1 MTRDKSA
8 KEKGEG
14 GSKERGKPLPKLLQS
29 GCSSISGRPGTGKMA
44 QGPGESGRASQLQR
58 STLRGARRRL
68 RDGPAGERGPDGR
81 RGGGSAAGSRG
92 LRGLARGDS
101 GAAPARREPPP
112 APLVSPPMV
121 LPGSCCP
128 LQGLVPLPQAAGL
141 SPLPLRPGAPPRRR
155 PRSPCRPCPPLPF
168 RSLFGLGLLQTGLGC
183 AVVALGFGA
192 LWLSGAPQVKNA
204 CPLWAGSSAI
214 LCGILG
220 LTTWKR
226 PMLLLV
232 NLFVLL
238 SVISVMLNVTGL
250 ILGCQGIQFVSRVP
264 RCDLMNMDEN
274 KTCLCCEELHSTK
287 CTEAEAVL
295 KLYHVKSCSA
305 THLLLK
311 GECEI
316 EDEDHNLD
324 LDDFVPPVPPPSY
337 FTILS
342 SCTPETSYS
351 PPVSDVISLPY
362 IYVTRINGVEV
373 FCPLDPPPPYETVCS
388 LKSSEQGGA
397 LQINGMEDVDSGEVG
412 DRQSSQAEEIQEPS
426 SRMSLS
432 PSNASCVPAGASRRA
447 FHPLR
452 KCSKSDPV
460 LLHCQLP
467 QETVLSCETATPS
480 DVNPPNAVTLRRGSR
495 VRAVRGRPQS
505 LIDYKSYMD
514 TKRRVAWIL
523 KQSSCSMS
531 PDIHELV
538 ENIKSVLKS
547 DEKHMAEAVSSVTF
561 LEQVMTPS
569 QQATS
574 SRGHVL
580 PLHPGLLYLESCGDL
595 STFTTEGEQLAQ
607 RRIQRA
613 EHERPHSVVGI
624 VRETVL

>member
-1 MTRDKSA
+1 
-8 KEKGEG
+8 
-14 GSKERGKPLPKLLQS
+14 
-29 GCSSISGRPGTGKMA
+29 
-44 QGPGESGRASQLQR
+44 
-58 STLRGARRRL
+58 
-68 RDGPAGERGPDGR
+68 
-81 RGGGSAAGSRG
+81 
-92 LRGLARGDS
+92 
-101 GAAPARREPPP
+101 
-112 APLVSPPMV
+112 
-121 LPGSCCP
+121 
-128 LQGLVPLPQAAGL
+128 
-141 SPLPLRPGAPPRRR
+141 APPRRR
-155 PRSPCRPCPPLPF
+155 PLPPCRPCLSLPF
-168 RSLFGLGLLQTGLGC
+168 RSLLGLGLLQTGLGC
-183 AVVALGFGA
+183 ALVALGFGA
-192 LWLSGAPQVKNA
+192 LWLSSAPQVKNA

-250 ILGCQGIQFVSRVP
+250 ILGYQGIQFVSRVP
-264 RCDLMNMDEN
+264 RCNLMDMDEN
-274 KTCLCCEELHSTK
+274 RTCLCCEELHPTK

-305 THLLLK
+305 AYLLLK
-311 GECEI
+311 VPCTLIISTASVMSMPVQQCSAEVIAVFTGKNSVIFLGECEI

-324 LDDFVPPVPPPSY
+324 PDDFVPPVPPPSY
-337 FTILS
+337 FAILS
-342 SCTPETSYS
+342 SCTPEASDNLLCVIYCS
-351 PPVSDVISLPY
+351 PSVSDVISLPY
-362 IYVTRINGVEV
+362 IYVTQINGIEV

-388 LKSSEQGGA
+388 LKSSEQVWATGLYFDYFYFSVSNNSAG
-397 LQINGMEDVDSGEVG
+397 
-412 DRQSSQAEEIQEPS
+412 EIQEPS
-426 SRMSLS
+426 SRVSLS
-432 PSNASCVPAGASRRA
+432 PSNASCVPAGVNRRA

-480 DVNPPNAVTLRRGSR
+480 DVNPLNAVTLRKSSR
-495 VRAVRGRPQS
+495 ARPARRRPQS

-523 KQSSCSMS
+523 EQSSCSMN
-531 PDIHELV
+531 PDIHDLV

-547 DEKHMAEAVSSVTF
+547 DEKHMAEAVSSATF
-561 LEQVMTPS
+561 LEQVVMTPS
-569 QQATS
+569 QQAMS
-574 SRGHVL
+574 LRGRVL
-580 PLHPGLLYLESCGDL
+580 PFRSHPGLLYLESCGDL
-595 STFTTEGEQLAQ
+595 STFTTEGEQLAE

-613 EHERPHSVVGI
+613 EHERPQSVVGV